1 MNAQGAVLVIRDI
14 SDRHLQEQTLQQLNE
29 NLEKRVLERTQA
41 VSLIN
46 NKLEQELRERKKT
59 EIALKATTSRLEAL
73 IQNLQA
79 GVLVENENGKIVLVN
94 QVFCDLFGIDVPPEK
109 LIGFDC
115 RQSAQ
120 FAKILF
126 EDPEAF
132 IIGIDNILQNRQIVT
147 NEELR
152 LKDGRTFARDYVPI
166 EVGNHHDGRLWLYRN
181 ITPQKQAE
189 VSLRKQ
195 YQRTLLLKE
204 ITEEIRQSLDPVKIF
219 QVAVSRLGQTL
230 QVSRC
235 IVHLYSDMP
244 QPHLT
249 CVAEYLIPG
258 MTSMLDLNLLIA
270 DNPHLLRALNQDD
283 AVQVDNLKMVP
294 TAVPLQDFYNQ
305 LQVYSLLIIRT
316 SYQDKTNGLLILHQ
330 CDRSRSWNTEEVE
343 LVKAVADQVGIALA
357 QAKLLEQEREI
368 RQQLIE
374 QNKALM
380 TATKAA
386 EDANRAKSDFLAT
399 MSHEIR
405 TPMNAV
411 IGMTGLLLDTH
422 LNTQQQQ
429 FTETIRSSGE
439 ALLSLI
445 NDILDFSKIESGQ
458 FKLEIHP
465 FEIQQ
470 CVEECLDLVAP
481 QAFAKKLDLVYQI
494 EPQVPMAILG
504 DLTRVRQVLVNILAN
519 AVKFTTSGSIQVRVS
534 ATVANQQQ
542 NKYTIQ
548 FSIKDTGIGIS
559 PDQQSALFK
568 SFSQVNTSIA
578 RKYGGTGLG
587 LAICKRLTEMMGGQ
601 IWVESYGEIAGNP
614 PVDWAKTSKNN
625 PLESTGATF
634 YFTITAQSTTIVRRP
649 NDLSCQLSLA
659 GKRLLIV
666 DDNQLSCEGLKQLVT
681 AWGLQA
687 QATTS
692 GWEAFSWLRQGECFD
707 LAIIDLQMEEVD
719 GLQLAEALRTLP
731 TGESLPLV
739 ILTPSPTSLAELS
752 ARTDISIAAC
762 LSSPIKKSLVYE
774 VLCEVFKADET
785 DNSLFNG
792 DWRSGITEAVK
803 RTCSPQ
809 EREARIK
816 TLSPLRILLVEDNN
830 INQRVALLMLE
841 KLGYRPD
848 IAGNGLEALQ
858 VLHQASYDVILMDVE
873 MPEMDGLSATKA
885 IRQDFPADE
894 QPWIIA
900 VTAYAMQGDR
910 ETCLAAGMNDYI
922 TKPIRENDLLDA
934 LQRIDFSVLSLTKN
948 KPAPLSEPVVNVGL
962 VNPVPEVLKADQL
975 EENLVLDLSILTGI
989 REMAGPDGAT
999 FLQVIIGD
1007 YLHTTPSL
1015 LEKLKTAIAAQEIDT
1030 VRATA
1035 HSLGSSSANLGAV
1048 EFAKQCKQLEN
1059 LARSGMLSG
1068 VDGQYIQL
1076 EKEYE
1081 KVSQAL
1087 ALQLNPN

>member
-1 MNAQGAVLVIRDI
+1 M
-14 SDRHLQEQTLQQLNE
+14 
-29 NLEKRVLERTQA
+29 
-41 VSLIN
+41 
-46 NKLEQELRERKKT
+46 
-59 EIALKATTSRLEAL
+59 
-73 IQNLQA
+73 QA

-132 IIGIDNILQNRQIVT
+132 IIGIDHILQNRQIVT

-235 IVHLYSDMP
+235 IVHLYSDIP

-368 RQQLIE
+368 RQQLME

-587 LAICKRLTEMMGGQ
+587 LAICKRLTEMMGGKF
-601 IWVESYGEIAGNP
+601 G
-614 PVDWAKTSKNN
+614 
-625 PLESTGATF
+625 
-634 YFTITAQSTTIVRRP
+634 
-649 NDLSCQLSLA
+649 
-659 GKRLLIV
+659 
-666 DDNQLSCEGLKQLVT
+666 
-681 AWGLQA
+681 
-687 QATTS
+687 
-692 GWEAFSWLRQGECFD
+692 
-707 LAIIDLQMEEVD
+707 
-719 GLQLAEALRTLP
+719 
-731 TGESLPLV
+731 
-739 ILTPSPTSLAELS
+739 
-752 ARTDISIAAC
+752 
-762 LSSPIKKSLVYE
+762 
-774 VLCEVFKADET
+774 
-785 DNSLFNG
+785 
-792 DWRSGITEAVK
+792 
-803 RTCSPQ
+803 
-809 EREARIK
+809 
-816 TLSPLRILLVEDNN
+816 
-830 INQRVALLMLE
+830 
-841 KLGYRPD
+841 
-848 IAGNGLEALQ
+848 
-858 VLHQASYDVILMDVE
+858 
-873 MPEMDGLSATKA
+873 
-885 IRQDFPADE
+885 
-894 QPWIIA
+894 
-900 VTAYAMQGDR
+900 
-910 ETCLAAGMNDYI
+910 
-922 TKPIRENDLLDA
+922 
-934 LQRIDFSVLSLTKN
+934 
-948 KPAPLSEPVVNVGL
+948 
-962 VNPVPEVLKADQL
+962 
-975 EENLVLDLSILTGI
+975 
-989 REMAGPDGAT
+989 
-999 FLQVIIGD
+999 
-1007 YLHTTPSL
+1007 
-1015 LEKLKTAIAAQEIDT
+1015 
-1030 VRATA
+1030 
-1035 HSLGSSSANLGAV
+1035 
-1048 EFAKQCKQLEN
+1048 
-1059 LARSGMLSG
+1059 
-1068 VDGQYIQL
+1068 
-1076 EKEYE
+1076 
-1081 KVSQAL
+1081 
-1087 ALQLNPN
+1087 